1 MITVETKKLPKK
13 TYELLVKVK
22 WEKINEEYKK
32 AFKELLSQY
41 ELPGFRK
48 GKVPEKIAEKEIK
61 KESIYDRLIRRYIPE
76 LYQEALKKTDVKPI
90 ISPKVELIKAKDNED
105 WELKFV
111 VAEKPDIDLGEYKT
125 KVKEAKEK
133 AIKTQKTDKPDQ
145 SMILNEVLTALITN
159 VKCEISDLLL
169 EDEINRRLS
178 KLVDDVQKI
187 GLTMEKYLASSNL
200 TMEKLKERLNKEV
213 ADTYKIEF
221 ILGEIADKENIKVE
235 DADLQK
241 IFENIKDEKE
251 KIEAKNNAYFYASI
265 LRKQKAIE
273 FLTSL

>member
-76 LYQEALKKTDVKPI
+76 LYQEALKKTELKPI

-133 AIKTQKTDKPDQ
+133 AKEILELWLEELACQKQPIPIKTSRPIID
-145 SMILNEVLTALITN
+145 EV
-159 VKCEISDLLL
+159 
-169 EDEINRRLS
+169 
-178 KLVDDVQKI
+178 KI
-187 GLTMEKYLASSNL
+187 VLPQNC
-200 TMEKLKERLNKEV
+200 
-213 ADTYKIEF
+213 
-221 ILGEIADKENIKVE
+221 
-235 DADLQK
+235 
-241 IFENIKDEKE
+241 
-251 KIEAKNNAYFYASI
+251 
-265 LRKQKAIE
+265 
-273 FLTSL
+273 